1 MPDALSQLLD
11 YLTRLQENRRT
22 WVNLDNNP
30 WTEPPE
36 MVVKEG
42 MKASRE
48 YFEAI
53 YADHFSVR
61 RTNLKVVLV
70 GHGGAGKTR

>member
-11 YLTRLQENRRT
+11 YLTRLQESNG
-22 WVNLDNNP
+22 VDLDNNP

>member
-1 MPDALSQLLD
+1 LPEALSQLLD
-11 YLTRLQENRRT
+11 VLTRLQKDDEVDFR
-22 WVNLDNNP
+22 LFNNP

-36 MVVKEG
+36 TIVKKG
-42 MKASRE
+42 MEASRE
-48 YFEAI
+48 YFEAL